1 MLFRLDVN
9 STIVSLNGTNFV
21 DGPKLVWNADNLGD
35 GDHQLYVVVNSIP
48 QDRSVVV
55 DYFEY
60 VVPSLHFV
68 TRIVFQQDFCFQG

>member
-9 STIVSLNGTNFV
+9 STIVSLNGTNFD

-35 GDHQLYVVVNSIP
+35 GDHQLWVYVNSL
-48 QDRSVVV
+48 QQNGSVVV

-60 VVPSLHFV
+60 VVSLLHFV
-68 TRIVFQQDFCFQG
+68 TRIVFQQDF